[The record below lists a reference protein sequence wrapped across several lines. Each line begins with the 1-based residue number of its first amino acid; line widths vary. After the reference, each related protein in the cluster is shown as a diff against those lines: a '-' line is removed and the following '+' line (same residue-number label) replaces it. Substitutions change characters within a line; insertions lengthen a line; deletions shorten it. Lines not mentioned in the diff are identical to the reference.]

1 MARLDFG
8 RLFFAFVLIALG
20 VLFLLDQAGQID
32 AGDVIGNWWPVLIIL
47 LGVFQLA
54 ANPRGYLGA
63 GILIAIGA
71 ILLVG
76 ELELLPFSVADLIW
90 PLLLIGFGAWLLL
103 GRSTSVFQAS
113 QSAEPGDTVNSFIA
127 FGGRDVVSTSSQ
139 FRGGSVTALF
149 GGSKV
154 DLRQAQLASGGATL
168 SATTAFGGID
178 VIVPQHWRVEIHG
191 IPLFGAFSDK
201 RSRGASPAADAPT
214 LTISGSAMFGGIDIK
229 NDA

>member
-1 MARLDFG
+1 MARLDYG

-63 GILIAIGA
+63 GILIVIGA
-71 ILLVG
+71 ILLIG
-76 ELELLPFSVADLIW
+76 ELDILPFSTADLIW
-90 PLLLIGFGAWLLL
+90 PLLLIGLGVWLLL
-103 GRSTSVFQAS
+103 GRSASVFQAS
-113 QSAEPGDTVNSFIA
+113 RSAEPGDLVNSFIA
-127 FGGRDVVSTSSQ
+127 FAGRDVISTSSQ
-139 FRGGSVTALF
+139 FQGGSVTALF

-154 DLRQAQLASGGATL
+154 DLRQAQLSSAGATL

-178 VIVPQHWRVEIHG
+178 VLVPQDWRVEIRG

-201 RSRGASPAADAPT
+201 RLQSGPSPADAPR
-214 LTISGSAMFGGIDIK
+214 LTISGVAMFGGIEVK
-229 NDA
+229 NA